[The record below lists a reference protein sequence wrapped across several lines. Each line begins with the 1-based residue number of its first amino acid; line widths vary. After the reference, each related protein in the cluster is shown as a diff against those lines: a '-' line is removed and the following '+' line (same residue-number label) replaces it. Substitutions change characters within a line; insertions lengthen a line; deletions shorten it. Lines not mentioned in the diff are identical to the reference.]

1 MTKNKIFPEYLA
13 KPAQRA
19 LINAGIASLK
29 ELTKFSELE
38 ILKLHGMGRSG
49 LGLIKKDLKEKG
61 WAFAEK

>member
-1 MTKNKIFPEYLA
+1 MKKNIIFPEYLA

-19 LINAGIASLK
+19 LQNAGIASLK

-49 LGLIKKDLKEKG
+49 LGLIIKGLKEKG
-61 WAFAEK
+61 WSFAKK